1 MKKDI
6 EIPEVNGVNLA
17 VVREYN
23 EVFKTEDWYV
33 YLLNQDKNPLEM
45 VLVVSSG
52 KDGKKETSIM
62 RHKIDLL
69 PAISYAKVEL
79 VQEEILKLNNKFQV
93 TFFQENKMFEKTF
106 KLDKNVAK
114 EANLRFIEMLGKRG
128 VLLK

>member
-33 YLLNQDKNPLEM
+33 YLLNQDQHPLEM

-52 KDGKKETSIM
+52 QDGKK
-62 RHKIDLL
+62 
-69 PAISYAKVEL
+69 
-79 VQEEILKLNNKFQV
+79 
-93 TFFQENKMFEKTF
+93 
-106 KLDKNVAK
+106 
-114 EANLRFIEMLGKRG
+114 
-128 VLLK
+128 